1 MDGLDKF
8 FENLAIETDSSNDES
23 ENSEFS
29 EYSEDEIEIVS
40 DMEQED
46 QNILEEVANLL
57 GMISFKKSLI
67 LIFGHKH
74 KILNLIKKFENFHK
88 EFKNFHKKFGIFHK
102 KFQQPSF
109 LVYILNKIANFYSK
123 LH

>member
-8 FENLAIETDSSNDES
+8 FENLVIETDSSNDES

-40 DMEQED
+40 DVEQED

-57 GMISFKKSLI
+57 GIISF
-67 LIFGHKH
+67 
-74 KILNLIKKFENFHK
+74 
-88 EFKNFHKKFGIFHK
+88 
-102 KFQQPSF
+102 
-109 LVYILNKIANFYSK
+109 
-123 LH
+123 